1 VEIKFENDCRGIPF
15 MAGLDNIGRIDE
27 VLGNGAT
34 FNETSLVWVNNKM
47 DKLTETGNKTLGVD
61 LETILLE
68 GDRSEIFKTIGASF
82 FRKKDNIGFIDGP
95 KV

>member
-34 FNETSLVWVNNKM
+34 FNETGLVWVNKKK
-47 DKLTETGNKTLGVD
+47 DKITETKSKTFGVD
-61 LETILLE
+61 LETTVLE
-68 GDRSEIFKTIGASF
+68 GIGLKLSGRLAPAFLGKSTI
-82 FRKKDNIGFIDGP
+82 
-95 KV
+95 